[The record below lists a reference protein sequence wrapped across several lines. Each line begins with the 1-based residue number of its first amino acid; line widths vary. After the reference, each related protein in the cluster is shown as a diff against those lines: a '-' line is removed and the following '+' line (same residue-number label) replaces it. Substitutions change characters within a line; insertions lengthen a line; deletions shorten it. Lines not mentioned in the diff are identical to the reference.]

1 MTTVTEN
8 IFGMKLRRTSDQ
20 IGQQGREAYWQLG
33 LELDALLNSLA
44 IALYEHGPKTSTD
57 LAKLTGFSRQREESR
72 LKKLVKSGYAT
83 SRPDPE
89 DARRTLFEINPE
101 KAADMDRALAM
112 MKDFELV
119 YRDLWREIGVDM
131 GDAVTKLERALTAR
145 PLLARLCEKFPQ
157 YTNTLEEANNAQ
169 SKT

>member
-1 MTTVTEN
+1 MKTVTEN
-8 IFGMKLRRTSDQ
+8 IFGMKISRTADQ

-44 IALYEHGPKTSTD
+44 LALYEHGPKTSSEIT
-57 LAKLTGFSRQREESR
+57 KLTGFSRQREEAR

-101 KAADMDRALAM
+101 KAPDMDRALAM
-112 MKDFELV
+112 MKDFEQV
-119 YRDLWREIGVDM
+119 YEDLWQEIGVDM
-131 GDAVTKLERALTAR
+131 GEAVAKLERALTAR
-145 PLLARLCEKFPQ
+145 PLLARLCEKFPH
-157 YTNTLEEANNAQ
+157 YVEAQEGRDVA
-169 SKT
+169 